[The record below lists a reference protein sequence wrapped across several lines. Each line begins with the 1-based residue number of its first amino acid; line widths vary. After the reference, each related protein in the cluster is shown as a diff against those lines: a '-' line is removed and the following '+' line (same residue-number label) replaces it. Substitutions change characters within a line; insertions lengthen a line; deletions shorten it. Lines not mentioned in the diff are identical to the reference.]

1 MQSKEYAVK
10 RGLWVML
17 VLSRWKFVIRIG
29 VPFLPFKRVPNRVRR
44 VHKTRAVF
52 DAKFM
57 PQLSKEW
64 NPHFRIR
71 DWLYSVRLR
80 WLIQRYILNLLMDY
94 DNWCPQSKC
103 VLWVI
108 TPFIFTHFRACCKT
122 IAQEHFT
129 LQICFDV
136 VVFVWKFYLGITL
149 NIPFILVF
157 HQLFPRQLQNSD
169 THWIVD
175 KKRHYNL
182 LQWTFRKSWYR
193 HYNLLQWR
201 FRKSWYRHDNS

>member
-1 MQSKEYAVK
+1 MVY
-10 RGLWVML
+10 GLLVML

-29 VPFLPFKRVPNRVRR
+29 VSFLPFKRVPNRVRR
-44 VHKTRAVF
+44 VHKTRSVF

-80 WLIQRYILNLLMDY
+80 WVIQRYILNLLMDY
-94 DNWCPQSKC
+94 DSWCPQSKC

-122 IAQEHFT
+122 IAQEHSS
-129 LQICFDV
+129 LQKLKKLATIISTS
-136 VVFVWKFYLGITL
+136 WKY
-149 NIPFILVF
+149 NILLPKNI
-157 HQLFPRQLQNSD
+157 HQYSVNL
-169 THWIVD
+169 I
-175 KKRHYNL
+175 KK
-182 LQWTFRKSWYR
+182 T
-193 HYNLLQWR
+193 
-201 FRKSWYRHDNS
+201 